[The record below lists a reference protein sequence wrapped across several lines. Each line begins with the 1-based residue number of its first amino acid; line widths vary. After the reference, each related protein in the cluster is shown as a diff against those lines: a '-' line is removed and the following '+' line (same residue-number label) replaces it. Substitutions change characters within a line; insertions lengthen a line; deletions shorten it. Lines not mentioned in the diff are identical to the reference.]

1 MAVREI
7 PISAA
12 RQPLRL
18 IISQDPTIPS
28 IDLQNDDVLFSAV
41 EEDTQIC
48 DPSSGKP
55 WRGPK
60 QKSDALLKVFV
71 SGLSPPNGI
80 VVDLSAGVGK
90 VLMSTTDNM
99 ISCFKAELCFN

>member
-1 MAVREI
+1 M
-7 PISAA
+7 
-12 RQPLRL
+12 
-18 IISQDPTIPS
+18 
-28 IDLQNDDVLFSAV
+28 

-48 DPSSGKP
+48 DPSLDKP

-99 ISCFKAELCFN
+99 I